1 MGLLTFSVARPTQL
15 TIVYKKFFTR
25 PRKTFTKKSKEGM
38 KLKIIIADRPTRQQS
53 MSSYERDRSKK
64 QCKRTS

>member
-1 MGLLTFSVARPTQL
+1 MEQPTFSAAQQMQQ
-15 TIVYKKFFTR
+15 TIVCRRFFIR

-53 MSSYERDRSKK
+53 MSSYERAKSKK
-64 QCKRTS
+64 PCKRTS